1 MFSLKGVADPSCV
14 PNHTKI
20 RVELH
25 LPDPLLPAFVCFRT
39 SGEDYAACGISALSL
54 LVGTK
59 WGLSQLLLSYPYAL
73 AKARGIISRLQKTP
87 FMDA

>member
-39 SGEDYAACGISALSL
+39 SGEDYAACGISALFKSSSWNK
-54 LVGTK
+54 VGAITTSVVVP
-59 WGLSQLLLSYPYAL
+59 LCP
-73 AKARGIISRLQKTP
+73 P
-87 FMDA
+87 EV